1 MITPTIL
8 LLDIKLERI
17 KALIK
22 KDTCSSMF
30 IAVLFTVAETW
41 KQHKCT

>member
-8 LLDIKLERI
+8 LLDIKLERM

-22 KDTCSSMF
+22 KDTRTSMF
-30 IAVLFTVAETW
+30 IAVLFTVAQTW
-41 KQHKCT
+41 KQPKCT